1 MQGHRFLLSH
11 TSWRQELTL
20 SCNEHFCLRGGRKA
34 SMGKSSQKKRKK
46 KKTGRNIVYVL
57 PIKPLCLP
65 ASRHFVVRNASTF
78 ENKNQAKSDTHRV

>member
-1 MQGHRFLLSH
+1 MQGHKFLLSH

-20 SCNEHFCLRGGRKA
+20 SCNEHFCLRGGGKA

-57 PIKPLCLP
+57 PNPIEPLCLP

-78 ENKNQAKSDTHRV
+78 EK